1 MKVYVKLHH
10 NSPVLVCMDFKRA
23 EKETVDPTYLW
34 VGPNEK
40 QLSGSNRINIT
51 NTGKLTVKDFL
62 EPLSGLYTCSFSYKT
77 IKAETQEEKIV
88 KQRYDFMIFGKKSNR
103 RIFPEP
109 SIYFQP

>member
-40 QLSGSNRINIT
+40 QLSGKLFDFNI
-51 NTGKLTVKDFL
+51 F
-62 EPLSGLYTCSFSYKT
+62 F
-77 IKAETQEEKIV
+77 
-88 KQRYDFMIFGKKSNR
+88 F
-103 RIFPEP
+103 
-109 SIYFQP
+109 